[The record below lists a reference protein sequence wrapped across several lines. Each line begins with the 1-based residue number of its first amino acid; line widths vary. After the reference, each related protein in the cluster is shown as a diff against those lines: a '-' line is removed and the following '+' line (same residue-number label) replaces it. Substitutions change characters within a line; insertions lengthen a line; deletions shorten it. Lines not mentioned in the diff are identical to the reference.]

1 MARHADTGVMVKM
14 GISGDIRAHIG
25 STKGSS
31 CSLPRAWVQVTR
43 RTQCFI
49 STSTL
54 TLSLTPCG
62 PSYARKAENSPCPS
76 IIDFGWVCPDLVNS
90 DAHLADGQKAATTDP
105 SQENRRAAE
114 GSWGLIHHG
123 EHLGMWLIICFI
135 MDANLCWKLVP
146 CMLAF
151 SSS

>member
-1 MARHADTGVMVKM
+1 M
-14 GISGDIRAHIG
+14 GISGDISAHTDF
-25 STKGSS
+25 TKGSW
-31 CSLPRAWVQVTR
+31 CSLTRAWVQVTR
-43 RTQCFI
+43 TRCFI

-62 PSYARKAENSPCPS
+62 PPYARNAENSPCPS

-90 DAHLADGQKAATTDP
+90 DAHLPDGQEVSENQAATTDP
-105 SQENRRAAE
+105 SQENQRAAG

-135 MDANLCWKLVP
+135 MDVNLCWKLVL